1 MTLKETEDMEATM
14 TNTHIKGLTGR
25 VDTAANAI
33 EDNTITRVAK
43 AIIKTTNNIIKTI
56 SETVVTITE
65 EEIDLTTIRDTK
77 IVTMI
82 ITNNTS
88 PQKKRP
94 VVI

>member
-1 MTLKETEDMEATM
+1 MTLKETEDMETTM
-14 TNTHIKGLTGR
+14 TNITGLTGR
-25 VDTAANAI
+25 EDTAANAI
-33 EDNTITRVAK
+33 EDNTIARGAK